1 MEVWSVLARAM
12 PPTFVVGDECFRYPF
27 LYKKNL
33 SISFVP
39 YFADTNVYPGLA
51 VFFQNALIFFR

>member
-1 MEVWSVLARAM
+1 MNSVLG
-12 PPTFVVGDECFRYPF
+12 TSFGTKEV
-27 LYKKNL
+27 N
-33 SISFVP
+33 ISFVT